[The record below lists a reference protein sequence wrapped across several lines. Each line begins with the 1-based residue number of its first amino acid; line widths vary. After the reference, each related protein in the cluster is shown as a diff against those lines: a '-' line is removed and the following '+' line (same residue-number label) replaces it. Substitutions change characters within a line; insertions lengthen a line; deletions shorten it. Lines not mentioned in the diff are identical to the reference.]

1 MFQHI
6 LVPLDGSSRAE
17 QALPLAARVARK
29 TGGTIFLL
37 RAVPPT
43 AGDSSYQYS
52 RVGVYAEEIHKDL
65 VQEANVYLERVAH
78 SDLLAGITLHT
89 YIPSD
94 APAQAILYYAQ
105 SQHADLIVL
114 CSHGYTSIKR
124 WMLGSVAQK
133 IARHSLVP
141 VVVLQEKSA
150 RSSLLHPE
158 ETHSVRALV
167 ALDGSPFAKATL
179 IPTAQLV
186 AVFGTPALPGVLHLL
201 RVVQPPGDQEERKY
215 QVYDINIREYNRNEA
230 ERYLQTTK
238 ERLSKELVAHLN
250 LQVTFSVVEDADIA
264 TALMRIA
271 ETRDST
277 GAQSSNGYDL
287 IALATHGRGGIQRWM
302 TGSVAERLLEKAK
315 LPLLI
320 VRPL

>member
-133 IARHSLVP
+133 I
-141 VVVLQEKSA
+141 A